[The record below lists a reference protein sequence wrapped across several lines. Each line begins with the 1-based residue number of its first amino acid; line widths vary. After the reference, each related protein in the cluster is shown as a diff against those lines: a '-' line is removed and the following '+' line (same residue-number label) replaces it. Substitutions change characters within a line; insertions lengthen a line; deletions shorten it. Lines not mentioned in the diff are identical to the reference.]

1 MNWNIATFY
10 SCRVIQQR
18 PRVVIWWNYNSVCF
32 EMCAPEEIRCIQD
45 IRTVKCM
52 EAHFRLTK

>member
-18 PRVVIWWNYNSVCF
+18 PRVVIWWNYISVCF
-32 EMCAPEEIRCIQD
+32 EMCVLLKKYGAYKD
-45 IRTVKCM
+45 IRTI
-52 EAHFRLTK
+52 L